1 MRSYPS
7 VNVIVSVLYQE
18 YIQVNPLSI
27 EFHIISKAL
36 CRLSFKMLEGKT
48 SQPTTLEVP
57 FSRNSNSVYVH
68 IRLPE
73 SYVSIKSQAQMCVCI
88 RLLSYE
94 CKVIMNKI
102 MKVFIRFFY
111 LNQWWGEELLLKSS
125 ELAPGARISFLNMYI
140 LAI

>member
-7 VNVIVSVLYQE
+7 VNDIVSVLYHE
-18 YIQVNPLSI
+18 YLQVNPLSI
-27 EFHIISKAL
+27 EFHLISKAL

-94 CKVIMNKI
+94 CKVIMHKI
-102 MKVFIRFFY
+102 MKVFIRCFTLISGGGRSSY
-111 LNQWWGEELLLKSS
+111 CKSS